1 MTTSRRRNR
10 RGGVGMC
17 EGGGSDC
24 GIGICKGS
32 GVSNSKNRQAV
43 ESAKFMDLRRRPS
56 QQWQPAV
63 IVLLYTITV
72 AAAAAAAAATAAATA
87 ATDYIACKSAAL
99 VTINVT
105 VTTTAANDS
114 VDTSCTHA
122 MWSSLFIIDVVGSW
136 RYRTVPYCTVRP
148 YCTLLYCTTVLY
160 EYCTGC
166 ELCDILYL
174 TVLPIT

>member
-1 MTTSRRRNR
+1 
-10 RGGVGMC
+10 MC

-72 AAAAAAAAATAAATA
+72 AAAAAAATAAATA

-136 RYRTVPYCTVRP
+136 RYRTVPYCT
-148 YCTLLYCTTVLY
+148 LLYCTTVLY
-160 EYCTGC
+160 FTVRPYCTS
-166 ELCDILYL
+166 
-174 TVLPIT
+174 TVLVASSVIFCI